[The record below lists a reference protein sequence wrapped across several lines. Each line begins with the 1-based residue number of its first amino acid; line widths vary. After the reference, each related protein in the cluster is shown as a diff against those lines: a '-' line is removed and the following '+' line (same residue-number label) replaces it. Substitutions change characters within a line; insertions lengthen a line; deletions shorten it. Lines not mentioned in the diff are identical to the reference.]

1 MNTFLKYLQQ
11 TTLLQA
17 ELEKAQAELA
27 KAELA
32 ERALKARASQQA
44 LVISALVGSH
54 PQIEEIDRIYAEAM
68 ITQKRRR
75 SQIQMLKLEV
85 EQTRKSFIGDQQP
98 YNEVVSR
105 KLPGR
110 SPVVWC

>member
-32 ERALKARASQQA
+32 ERALMARASQQA

-54 PQIEEIDRIYAEAM
+54 PQIEEIDRIYAKAM
-68 ITQKRRR
+68 TTQKRRR

-85 EQTRKSFIGDQQP
+85 EHTRKSFVGDPQP
-98 YNEVVSR
+98 CTQVLTR
-105 KLPGR
+105 KLPER